1 MEKIIGIGNALVDV
15 LFAVD
20 RDEMLQDMGLPK
32 GSMQLVD
39 ESMMLKIREM
49 YAGEK
54 VHKATGGSAANTIY
68 ALANLGAATGFI
80 GKAGEDELGDFFAKN
95 MKKNNVDLKLLRS
108 SLPTGIASTFISQD
122 GQRTFATFL
131 GAAATL
137 HPEDLS
143 VDMFKGYAYFYVEG
157 YLLQDKKLII
167 RAMQLAKEAGLQVCL
182 DLASYNIV
190 AGQVDFFD
198 QLITKYVDIVF
209 ANESE
214 ALAFTGKQPDEAVH
228 EIAAKC
234 SVVVLKLGGEGA
246 IIKKGTKLIRIEAAD
261 VKKVVDTTGAGDFFA
276 AGFMYGLICGYSLEK
291 CAALSNILAGQVIQ
305 IVGTNLSK
313 RRWEHIREEI
323 AALVQ
328 P

>member
-1 MEKIIGIGNALVDV
+1 MVYRYRRRKPLDALNIGLFHLTQKLARIGGKRFDIAPLSLGVERV
-15 LFAVD
+15 ERQRGFA
-20 RDEMLQDMGLPK
+20 
-32 GSMQLVD
+32 
-39 ESMMLKIREM
+39 
-49 YAGEK
+49 
-54 VHKATGGSAANTIY
+54 AA
-68 ALANLGAATGFI
+68 

-246 IIKKGTKLIRIEAAD
+246 IIKKGTELIRIEAAD

-291 CAALSNILAGQVIQ
+291 CATLSNILAGQVIQ

>member
-39 ESMMLKIREM
+39 EAMMLKIREM

-167 RAMQLAKEAGLQVCL
+167 RAMQLAKEAGFVWTWLV
-182 DLASYNIV
+182 
-190 AGQVDFFD
+190 
-198 QLITKYVDIVF
+198 
-209 ANESE
+209 
-214 ALAFTGKQPDEAVH
+214 
-228 EIAAKC
+228 
-234 SVVVLKLGGEGA
+234 
-246 IIKKGTKLIRIEAAD
+246 IIL
-261 VKKVVDTTGAGDFFA
+261 
-276 AGFMYGLICGYSLEK
+276 
-291 CAALSNILAGQVIQ
+291 
-305 IVGTNLSK
+305 
-313 RRWEHIREEI
+313 
-323 AALVQ
+323 
-328 P
+328 